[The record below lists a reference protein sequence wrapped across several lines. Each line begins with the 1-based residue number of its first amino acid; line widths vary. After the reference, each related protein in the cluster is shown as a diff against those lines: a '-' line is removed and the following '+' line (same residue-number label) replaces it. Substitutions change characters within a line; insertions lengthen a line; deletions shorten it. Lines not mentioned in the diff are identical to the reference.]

1 MLEDFRN
8 SKLSGSLETNADINM
23 YFRKIRSEFISEV
36 TFKNLYSSTRIHLLN
51 FQDIDNIIVQDS
63 SFQSVDNLD
72 VKHTSNCYTATSDQ
86 ELTRVNCTKLDLFYS
101 ASPSRLTSEPL
112 TQNPAF
118 IVPIV
123 ILSAMVLIIVAV
135 VFFIKIKKYVVIV
148 LLRREEYQICV

>member
-1 MLEDFRN
+1 MSNFSKSLQSPFTLVLEDVRTT
-8 SKLSGSLETNADINM
+8 KLSGSLETNANLNM

-36 TFKNLYSSTRIHLLN
+36 KFMNFYSATSVHLLN

-63 SFQSVDNLD
+63 SFQSIDDLD

-86 ELTRVNCTKLDLFYS
+86 DLTRVNCTKQDLFY
-101 ASPSRLTSEPL
+101 AVSPARLTSEPL

-135 VFFIKIKKYVVIV
+135 VLFIKIKK
-148 LLRREEYQICV
+148 